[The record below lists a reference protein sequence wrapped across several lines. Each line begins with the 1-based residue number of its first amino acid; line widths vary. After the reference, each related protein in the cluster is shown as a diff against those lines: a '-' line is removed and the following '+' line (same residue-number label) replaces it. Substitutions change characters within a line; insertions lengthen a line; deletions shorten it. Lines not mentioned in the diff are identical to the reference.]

1 MISPEITSAVI
12 ALALAGAIIW
22 LVRHNRLHARNALWW
37 ILLAGI
43 IAVTGT
49 LPGLVDAVSNVLGI
63 RYSPILAVLIGMAV
77 VLLKLL
83 KTDIERAKEQQQL
96 RILAQKVALL
106 EAESRSNAGDSNDGH
121 AEVMPDKES

>member
-1 MISPEITSAVI
+1 MMSHQVTSAVI
-12 ALALAGAIIW
+12 AMALAGAIIW
-22 LVRHNRLHARNALWW
+22 LVRHNRLQARSAAWW

-49 LPGLVDAVSNVLGI
+49 VPGLVDAVAARLGI
-63 RYSPILAVLIGMAV
+63 GYSPILAVLIGMAI

-83 KTDIERAKEQQQL
+83 KTDIERSKEQQQI

-106 EAESRSNAGDSNDGH
+106 EAQLGSKNGSESDN
-121 AEVMPDKES
+121 E